1 MTENCQICDY
11 SINKSVRKS
20 IACQYC
26 DFTACKTC
34 CETYILNESIVKCM
48 RPDCGREWTRKYIS
62 SVFPASFINGKLKK
76 HKEQVLFDSER
87 SLLPATQP
95 IVERRIKIEDSQHK
109 RGEILEKIKILQRQQ
124 YQLQNEIWRL
134 QNNRDPIERAEFVK
148 PCPDSE
154 CRGFLSTQ
162 WKCGLCQKWS
172 CPQCHE
178 TKGMERDIDHTCNP
192 ETVATVALLSA
203 DTKPCPSCH
212 TQIFRVSGCDDMFCT
227 NCHTGFNWRT
237 GRQQNTIH
245 NPHYFEWLRRNGDQ
259 IPRTPGDIPC
269 RNELTN
275 VVYTTIRRILIEKHS
290 ANPSS
295 RSCADSMER
304 LIRNMLHMRYAVIP
318 VYRETG
324 RFQRNEEMRILY
336 MRNRITEDKF
346 KMFLQRDQ
354 KKSDKMREIH
364 NVLDLLSTT
373 ITDIVYRFLD
383 HLNSAHMGEFNQDI
397 LREINPIVDYANEC
411 LRDISETYS
420 SRVLLFDYEACQ
432 V

>member
-1 MTENCQICDY
+1 
-11 SINKSVRKS
+11 
-20 IACQYC
+20 
-26 DFTACKTC
+26 
-34 CETYILNESIVKCM
+34 M

-62 SVFPASFINGKLKK
+62 SVFPSSFINGKLKK

-109 RGEILEKIKILQRQQ
+109 RGEILEKIQILRTQQ

-178 TKGMERDIDHTCNP
+178 IKGMERDIAHTCNP

-275 VVYTTIRRILIEKHS
+275 IVYTTIRRILTEKHS

-295 RSCADSMER
+295 RSCADFMER
-304 LIRNMLHMRYAVIP
+304 LIRNMLHMRYAIIP
-318 VYRETG
+318 VYREAG

-336 MRNRITEDKF
+336 MRNQITEEKF

-354 KKSDKMREIH
+354 KKLDKMREIH

-420 SRVLLFDYEACQ
+420 SRVLRFDYEGGQ